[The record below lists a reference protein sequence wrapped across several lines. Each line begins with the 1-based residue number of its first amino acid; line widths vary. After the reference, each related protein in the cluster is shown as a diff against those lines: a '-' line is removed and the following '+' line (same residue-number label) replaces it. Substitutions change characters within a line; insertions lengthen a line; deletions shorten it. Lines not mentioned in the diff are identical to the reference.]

1 MVFNWVEEGVFSG
14 DGWMRHKI
22 PVIELMDVSKVYK
35 IGAATIRALN
45 NVNLK
50 IHKGEYAA
58 VLGKSGSGKST
69 LLHMMGILD
78 VPTRG
83 RVYIDG
89 KEVSQLSEDER
100 AKIRGKKIGFVFQTF
115 NLIPSLSALENTAL
129 PMMVYNVGKA
139 EREKKAAEI
148 LERLELSNR
157 LNHKPSEMS
166 GGERQ
171 RVAIAR
177 ALANDPEVILADE
190 PTGNLDS
197 KSGHEVVSIFTK
209 LNKEGRTIVVVT
221 HDEDIAK
228 HAKRIIKIEEGEV
241 KE

>member
-1 MVFNWVEEGVFSG
+1 MKE
-14 DGWMRHKI
+14 KT
-22 PVIELMDVSKVYK
+22 PVIELENVSKIYWMGHAKV
-35 IGAATIRALN
+35 IALK

-50 IHKGEYAA
+50 IKKGEYVA
-58 VLGKSGSGKST
+58 VLGPSGSGKST

-78 VPTRG
+78 VPTSG
-83 RVYIDG
+83 RIYIDG

-100 AKIRGKKIGFVFQTF
+100 ARIRGKKIGFVFQLF
-115 NLIPSLSALENTAL
+115 NLIPSLNALENVAI
-129 PMMVYNVGKA
+129 PMMIYGVGKK
-139 EREKKAAEI
+139 EREERARELLEKMG
-148 LERLELSNR
+148 LGERLT
-157 LNHKPSEMS
+157 HKPSELS
-166 GGERQ
+166 GGQRQ

-197 KSGHEVVSIFTK
+197 ESGHEVIETFTK
-209 LNKEGRTIVVVT
+209 LNKEGKTIVVVT

-228 HAKRIIKIEEGEV
+228 RAKRIIRIKDGEV